1 MSRFEGMTLGRARW
15 AVVIAG
21 ILLPYLVRVPRGW
34 HFLSQYLDTSLAG
47 HLLLGGCNA
56 IAWGA
61 ILLASLAYRY
71 PASVLA
77 PALAGFGFLAYAHFG
92 LDLAS
97 DAQAPI
103 ALVFIPI
110 YALLPIAIGAILGY
124 VIDRLLRRRDAR

>member
-1 MSRFEGMTLGRARW
+1 MTLGRARW
-15 AVVIAG
+15 TVVIVG

-34 HFLSQYLDTSLAG
+34 HLLSQYLDTSLAG
-47 HLLLGGCNA
+47 ALLLAGCNA

-61 ILLASLAYRY
+61 ILLATLAYRH
-71 PASVLA
+71 PVSVLA

-110 YALLPIAIGAILGY
+110 YALLPIAIGAIVGY
-124 VIDRLLRRRDAR
+124 VIDRILRRRDAR